1 METRPNAVLRFWFQE
16 CRPHQWFR
24 RNAGFDAMVLERF
37 GKLTSSA
44 LNGELSH
51 WEQSSS
57 SALSLVLM
65 MDQFTRQIWRNEP
78 RAFAGDAYALRLT
91 RKAIAEGWLAAEPE
105 RVRRQFWLMP
115 MLHSEELGVILDA
128 ISFMERWSDP
138 ATVAVA
144 CRNKTLIQRYGRYP
158 QRNAALG
165 RVSTQEELTFLKDW
179 HSPGKHK
186 RTQSLACDQCSSHGP
201 IHYRVKTAAQP
212 NWQFACPSCWNK
224 LHHQPGY
231 QYGGTRKAN
240 RRERQR
246 REATNH
252 PWLKTSESPLKT

>member
-24 RNAGFDAMVLERF
+24 WNAGFDAMVLERF

-91 RKAIAEGWLAAEPE
+91 HKAIAEGWLAAEPE

-115 MLHSEELGVILDA
+115 MLHSEELEVILDA

-201 IHYRVKTAAQP
+201 IHHRVKTAAQP
-212 NWQFACPSCWNK
+212 SWQFACPSCWNK
-224 LHHQPGY
+224 LQLQPSY

-240 RRERQR
+240 RCERQR
-246 REATNH
+246 R
-252 PWLKTSESPLKT
+252 

>member
-57 SALSLVLM
+57 SALALVLM
-65 MDQFTRQIWRNEP
+65 MDQFTRQIWRHEP

-144 CRNKTLIQRYGRYP
+144 CRNKNLIQRYGRYP

-240 RRERQR
+240 RCERQR
-246 REATNH
+246 R
-252 PWLKTSESPLKT
+252 

>member
-57 SALSLVLM
+57 SALALVLM
-65 MDQFTRQIWRNEP
+65 MDQFTRQIWRHEP
-78 RAFAGDAYALRLT
+78 RAFSGDAYALWLT

-212 NWQFACPSCWNK
+212 SWQFACPNCWNK

-240 RRERQR
+240 LRERQR

-252 PWLKTSESPLKT
+252 SWLKTSESPLKT

>member
-57 SALSLVLM
+57 SALALVLM
-65 MDQFTRQIWRNEP
+65 MDQFTRQIWRHEP
-78 RAFAGDAYALRLT
+78 RAFSGDAYALRLT

-201 IHYRVKTAAQP
+201 IHYRVKLQP
-212 NWQFACPSCWNK
+212 NQTGNLHAPAAGTSCTTSLAINTGEREK
-224 LHHQPGY
+224 QIVVNDNAEKQRIAHGSKQ
-231 QYGGTRKAN
+231 AN
-240 RRERQR
+240 L
-246 REATNH
+246 
-252 PWLKTSESPLKT
+252 P

>member
-24 RNAGFDAMVLERF
+24 KNAGFDAMVLERF
-37 GKLTSSA
+37 GKLTSLA

-57 SALSLVLM
+57 SALALVLM

-128 ISFMERWSDP
+128 ISFMERWSDT

-240 RRERQR
+240 LRERQR
-246 REATNH
+246 R
-252 PWLKTSESPLKT
+252 

>member
-57 SALSLVLM
+57 SALALVLM

-165 RVSTQEELTFLKDW
+165 RVSTQEELTFLKD
-179 HSPGKHK
+179 
-186 RTQSLACDQCSSHGP
+186 
-201 IHYRVKTAAQP
+201 
-212 NWQFACPSCWNK
+212 
-224 LHHQPGY
+224 
-231 QYGGTRKAN
+231 
-240 RRERQR
+240 
-246 REATNH
+246 
-252 PWLKTSESPLKT
+252 

>member
-24 RNAGFDAMVLERF
+24 RNADFDAVVLDRF

-57 SALSLVLM
+57 NALSLVLM

-91 RKAIAEGWLAAEPE
+91 HKAIAEGWLAAEPE

-115 MLHSEELGVILDA
+115 MLHSEELEVILDA

-165 RVSTQEELTFLKDW
+165 RASTHEELTFLKHW

-201 IHYRVKTAAQP
+201 IHHRVKTAAQP
-212 NWQFACPSCWNK
+212 SWQFACPSCWNK
-224 LHHQPGY
+224 LQLQPGY

-246 REATNH
+246 R
-252 PWLKTSESPLKT
+252 

>member
-57 SALSLVLM
+57 SALALVLM

-91 RKAIAEGWLAAEPE
+91 HKAIAEGWLAAEPE

-115 MLHSEELGVILDA
+115 MLHSEELEVILDA

-165 RVSTQEELTFLKDW
+165 RASTHEELTFLKHW

-201 IHYRVKTAAQP
+201 IHHRVKTAAQP
-212 NWQFACPSCWNK
+212 SWQFACPSCWNK
-224 LHHQPGY
+224 LQLQPGY

-246 REATNH
+246 R
-252 PWLKTSESPLKT
+252 

>member
-44 LNGELSH
+44 LNGKLSH

-57 SALSLVLM
+57 SALALVLM

-78 RAFAGDAYALRLT
+78 KAFAGDAYALWLT

-201 IHYRVKTAAQP
+201 IHHR
-212 NWQFACPSCWNK
+212 
-224 LHHQPGY
+224 
-231 QYGGTRKAN
+231 
-240 RRERQR
+240 
-246 REATNH
+246 
-252 PWLKTSESPLKT
+252 

>member
-57 SALSLVLM
+57 SALALVLM

-78 RAFAGDAYALRLT
+78 RAFAGDAYALWLT

-212 NWQFACPSCWNK
+212 SWQFACPNCWNK
-224 LHHQPGY
+224 LHHQTGY

-246 REATNH
+246 REATNRS
-252 PWLKTSESPLKT
+252 WLKTSESPLKT

>member
-57 SALSLVLM
+57 SALALVLM

-201 IHYRVKTAAQP
+201 IHCRVKLQP
-212 NWQFACPSCWNK
+212 NQTGNLHAPAAGTSCTTSLAINTGECEK
-224 LHHQPGY
+224 QIVVNDNAEKQRITHGSKQ
-231 QYGGTRKAN
+231 AN
-240 RRERQR
+240 L
-246 REATNH
+246 
-252 PWLKTSESPLKT
+252 P

>member
-1 METRPNAVLRFWFQE
+1 
-16 CRPHQWFR
+16 
-24 RNAGFDAMVLERF
+24 MVLARF

-57 SALSLVLM
+57 SALALVLM

-78 RAFAGDAYALRLT
+78 RAFAGDAYALWLT

-212 NWQFACPSCWNK
+212 SWQFACPSCWNK

-246 REATNH
+246 REATNRS
-252 PWLKTSESPLKT
+252 WLKTSESPLKT

>member
-1 METRPNAVLRFWFQE
+1 M
-16 CRPHQWFR
+16 
-24 RNAGFDAMVLERF
+24 
-37 GKLTSSA
+37 
-44 LNGELSH
+44 
-51 WEQSSS
+51 
-57 SALSLVLM
+57 
-65 MDQFTRQIWRNEP
+65 
-78 RAFAGDAYALRLT
+78 
-91 RKAIAEGWLAAEPE
+91 
-105 RVRRQFWLMP
+105 RRQFWLMP

-252 PWLKTSESPLKT
+252 SWLKTSESPLKT

>member
-57 SALSLVLM
+57 SALALVLM
-65 MDQFTRQIWRNEP
+65 MDQFTRQIWRHEP
-78 RAFAGDAYALRLT
+78 RAFAGDAYALWLT

-165 RVSTQEELTFLKDW
+165 RASTQEELKFLKDC
-179 HSPGKHK
+179 HSRGKNK

-212 NWQFACPSCWNK
+212 SWQFACPNCWNK

-246 REATNH
+246 REATNRS
-252 PWLKTSESPLKT
+252 WLKTSESPLKT